1 MIRTEVIKN
10 FLDDPDKW
18 NNYISGLLTQDKN
31 NFALNLFWDQSLHE
45 KGVSVPNPILIHR
58 VPDSVRQEL
67 THEINLKLIERGI
80 DDLEVE
86 NMIFHLMTNGSW
98 INWHRDISKER
109 EGAITVYLNTE
120 WDIDHGGDFIYKT
133 DFDQMQRL
141 TPSFNTAMFIRGEV
155 DHRTTPVIGHHL
167 RKSLQVWLKKLD
179 K

>member
-1 MIRTEVIKN
+1 
-10 FLDDPDKW
+10 
-18 NNYISGLLTQDKN
+18 
-31 NFALNLFWDQSLHE
+31 
-45 KGVSVPNPILIHR
+45 
-58 VPDSVRQEL
+58 
-67 THEINLKLIERGI
+67 
-80 DDLEVE
+80 
-86 NMIFHLMTNGSW
+86 MTNGSW
-98 INWHRDISKER
+98 INWHRDLADNR

-141 TPSFNTAMFIRGEV
+141 TPSFNTAMFLRGEV